1 MASVTDV
8 EWAYLSLRMWL
19 TAHESRKRLRKF
31 VKQLRKKLK
40 KTQRSEWDLV
50 VSELVEEYSKKYGYT
65 EESLLFIARQVA
77 SELEKGGRR

>member
-19 TAHESRKRLRKF
+19 TAHESRKRLKRF
-31 VKQLRKKLK
+31 IKQLRKKLK
-40 KTQRSEWDLV
+40 KTPRSEWDLV

-65 EESLLFIARQVA
+65 EESLLFITRQVA